1 MINGHGGTEN
11 ERFIYWFVFRYYN
24 LDNCYI
30 INLVGLWEGYM
41 ITLMADSC
49 VNTHAFSDYLV
60 KCVLWVG

>member
-30 INLVGLWEGYM
+30 INLVGLWEDYM

-49 VNTHAFSDYLV
+49 VNTHGLSDYLV